1 MLITRSQLAKI
12 IKEEIDKELSEA
24 TAQAWNQEVM
34 SLLKRLDPLYPQ
46 VANQQERVEEII
58 LSAFNEIE
66 ANPEI
71 SAVLLSKAIKGFSR
85 QKANRTLA
93 TNLIIGALER
103 LSPEA
108 GKMFKDKIK
117 SPKASAPQRFHR
129 SAPQSDPDDDRAVRS
144 QEVTRAAK
152 PGEVTQPGYRASWKK
167 DGNKITY
174 Y

>member
-12 IKEEIDKELSEA
+12 IKEEIDTELSEA
-24 TAQAWNQEVM
+24 TAQVWNQEVM

-117 SPKASAPQRFHR
+117 SPKAS
-129 SAPQSDPDDDRAVRS
+129 DPDDDRAVRS